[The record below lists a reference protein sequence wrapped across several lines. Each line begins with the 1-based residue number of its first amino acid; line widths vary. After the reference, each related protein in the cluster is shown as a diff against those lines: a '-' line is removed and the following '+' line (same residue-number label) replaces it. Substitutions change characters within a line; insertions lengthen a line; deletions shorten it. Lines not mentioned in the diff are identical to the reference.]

1 MTQHVESKIKQIIVN
16 DLELD
21 LKGKSLTNE
30 TPLLDEGLNLD
41 SVNVLEL
48 ISLIEEEFGVT
59 IRDEDMSAELIGTI
73 GSLAAYVRKE
83 LEAPPPDLPA
93 SSPTS

>member
-1 MTQHVESKIKQIIVN
+1 MTQNVESKIKQIIVN

-21 LKGKSLTNE
+21 LKGKSLTSE

-48 ISLIEEEFGVT
+48 ISLIEEAFGVT

-73 GSLAAYVRKE
+73 GSLAAYVRKQ
-83 LEAPPPDLPA
+83 LEA
-93 SSPTS
+93 